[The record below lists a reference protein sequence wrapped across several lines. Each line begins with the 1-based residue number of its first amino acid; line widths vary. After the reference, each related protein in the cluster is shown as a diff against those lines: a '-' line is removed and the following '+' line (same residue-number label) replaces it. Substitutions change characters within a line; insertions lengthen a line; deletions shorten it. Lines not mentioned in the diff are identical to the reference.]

1 MAKQAIELV
10 VNGDRYEVWVD
21 PRRSLAEAL
30 REDLGLTGTKIGC
43 NQGDCGA
50 CTVLLDGRPVC
61 SCLTLAVEASGR
73 ETTTI
78 EGVADSP
85 DRLHPV
91 QRAFIDTGAIQCG
104 YCTPG
109 MVLSSVH
116 LLATAPQPD
125 VETIR
130 CALAGNLCRCTG
142 YYKIVDA
149 VQSAAAVLNGG
160 SAPPHGGGG
169 REQTAEGPLDSTDG
183 GRS

>member
-1 MAKQAIELV
+1 MAKQGIELI
-10 VNGDRYEVWVD
+10 VNSDRYEVWVD

-61 SCLTLAVEASGR
+61 SCLTLAVEADGR

-85 DRLHPV
+85 EQLHAV
-91 QRAFIDTGAIQCG
+91 QRAFVQRGAIQCG

-109 MVLSSVH
+109 MIMTSVH
-116 LLATAPQPD
+116 LLATHPQPD
-125 VETIR
+125 AETIR
-130 CALAGNLCRCTG
+130 CGLAGNLCRCTG

-149 VQSAAAVLNGG
+149 VRAAAVELGEGG
-160 SAPPHGGGG
+160 AAAEEG
-169 REQTAEGPLDSTDG
+169 RP
-183 GRS
+183 